1 MPRLSNGLIREA
13 LRVDHDRRLIIPLL
27 RTCRDLGEARRE
39 LRWLKEHVQ
48 RVEEALPTPPPPYR
62 HLSRSEM
69 STARPAD
76 GTTTLKAEIVR
87 ARSRSR
93 LTRLCDA
100 RGRGVPLQYLL
111 GTAFFGDLELACRP
125 GVLIPR

>member
-1 MPRLSNGLIREA
+1 MPRLSNALIRAA
-13 LRVDHDRRLIIPLL
+13 LRVDHDKRLIIPLL

-48 RVEEALPTPPPPYR
+48 RVEEALPTPPPPSR

-76 GTTTLKAEIVR
+76 GTNLKAEIVR

-93 LTRLCDA
+93 LARLCDA
-100 RGRGVPLQYLL
+100 RGRGVPLQYIR

-125 GVLIPR
+125 GVLIPM